1 MYNVIVLEQDSP
13 VGVIKNTTR
22 NQCKSISSIL
32 KSSNILHKIVDTK
45 VRCSR
50 RLLGVLT
57 AEDRRLIRSL
67 THTEHR
73 KVRRVYERVGE
84 IL

>member
-1 MYNVIVLEQDSP
+1 MFNVIVLEQDSP
-13 VGVIKNTTR
+13 VGIIKNTTR

-45 VRCSR
+45 VRGYR
-50 RLLGVLT
+50 RMLGVLT
-57 AEDRRLIRSL
+57 EEDRRLIRSL
-67 THTEHR
+67 THPEHSR
-73 KVRRVYERVGE
+73 IKRVYQRVGE